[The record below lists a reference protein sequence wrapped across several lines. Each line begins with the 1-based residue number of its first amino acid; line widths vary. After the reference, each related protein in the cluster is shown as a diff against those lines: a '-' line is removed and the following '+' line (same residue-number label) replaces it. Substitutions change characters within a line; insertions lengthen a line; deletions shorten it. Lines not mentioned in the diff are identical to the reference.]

1 MVLLVTTAFADGF
14 VSTSTAPTNTNS
26 NTGGIVNNNHPPT
39 GGVGEVIQGD
49 TDEPPEDSEETPEP
63 TPEPVTTTDK
73 DGHTITSMPS
83 ASSGGS
89 RTTSSRSR
97 KISPDAPPGGVQMR
111 TPSVYDGYQIYKI
124 GDPVTFVWNYTSLQV
139 TPTALNI
146 QAFCTAGMQYFPI
159 AMNVSADTTQA
170 VWDTGIYQ
178 RTALSKLPM

>member
-1 MVLLVTTAFADGF
+1 MLIHLFPHPV
-14 VSTSTAPTNTNS
+14 APSNTNS
-26 NTGGIVNNNHPPT
+26 VVNNNPTPT
-39 GGVGEVIQGD
+39 GGVGDVIQGD
-49 TDEPPEDSEETPEP
+49 TDEPPDDAEATPEP
-63 TPEPVTTTDK
+63 TPDPITTTDK
-73 DGHTITSMPS
+73 DGHTITSMPPPKS
-83 ASSGGS
+83 
-89 RTTSSRSR
+89 TSSRTR